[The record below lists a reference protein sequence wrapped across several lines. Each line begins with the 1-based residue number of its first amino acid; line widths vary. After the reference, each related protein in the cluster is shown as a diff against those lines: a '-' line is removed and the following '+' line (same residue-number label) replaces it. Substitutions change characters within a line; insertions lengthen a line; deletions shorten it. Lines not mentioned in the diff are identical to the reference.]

1 MKLALKR
8 FTSALVAACLAT
20 GTTVISINAADYTK
34 DNLAGLSLSVAAT
47 DTTKTSTWVFNTD
60 DAADTT
66 DKTTGET
73 TINGVQDV
81 KYGAD
86 DTFEGIIVTAYE
98 GTPMKSWNS
107 GNQLALSKTMG
118 MKVPVSEGCTGG
130 TIKITGRDNK
140 TTRFLTL
147 GDDTSKTIPYAK
159 TEQSLEFTAD
169 DVVDGY
175 LEFKNTSSDG
185 DFKMNQIVLEE
196 NVSAA
201 ADTSES
207 TTVAESSSE
216 TTTVTEASTE
226 TTTKAVE
233 TSTKAVETSTKAV
246 ETSTEATTQAA
257 EPAVND
263 GVVLKAVPRPS
274 TAQVGD
280 QIVVDYV
287 LEGNDKSKGFN
298 NYTLFLDFDPT
309 LVQPVSV
316 QDGNIT
322 LNNGMVYSASD
333 ASEIENQLSNVPEAG
348 NSDFD
353 GADGTKTQAELGRIK
368 VAYVIDSQACNDDG
382 ALLSFTDD
390 GILFSVV
397 FEAVGNGSTA
407 FGTSAVNDEFE
418 VVSSDST
425 IAKSVPVAADS
436 TGVVDIVDTSAFKFG
451 GAEEEYKAVAGD
463 EVEVSFK
470 TEGNVGWD
478 AYSIFVDYDP
488 EQLEAVAGSA
498 TSTRNGV
505 ADMING
511 QISYVPKAANPDYV
525 NADGVKTCAQLG
537 TLKLAYVNT
546 TDSAVETVKDD
557 ATEFTIKFKVLKTPA
572 EGERFPIYVNGVEDG
587 FYTVGGSVTPQY
599 TDAYIVA
606 GEESSS
612 TTETST
618 ETTTAETSTEATT
631 QATEST
637 TKAEESSTQATTEVV
652 TKEES
657 STEATT
663 EATTE
668 AASQATTEVV
678 TKEEPSTEATT
689 AEATTQKTETTT
701 RRRSS
706 SGGGGGGGGSKGTI
720 ITTNSPT
727 ETTTTKS
734 DDNTG
739 KPTTTKPSDKN
750 VITYNNDG
758 SVSIVTPD
766 GTSVRVKIPTEV
778 VNPDVRFTDLGNY
791 SWAEDAINN
800 LASLGIVNGTSDDT
814 YSPSLPCKRG
824 DFAVLIH
831 KSLGLDVTATK
842 NFDDNYEGKYYYD
855 YVREGYTAGI
865 LSGYG
870 DNNYKPENYCTREE
884 MFVLTAK
891 TLEYLGVDVTSTDES
906 VLDKYADVDAIS
918 WWSAP
923 YCAFLTSVGIV
934 NGTAAGNVE
943 PDRYINR
950 AEMAVMM
957 YEDYKYTVNYIDELG
972 LKAAAAA
979 KAAEEAKKAEEE
991 TAAETKAEGSSEA
1004 TTESASQATTE
1015 AATETTTRAKSVVK
1029 SH

>member
-8 FTSALVAACLAT
+8 FTSALVATCLTT
-20 GTTVISINAADYTK
+20 GTVFVSVNAADYTSQ
-34 DNLAGLSLSVAAT
+34 NLSGLSLTVSAT
-47 DTTKTSTWVFNTD
+47 DTTKTSTWIFNTED
-60 DAADTT
+60 PADTKDDSGNVT
-66 DKTTGET
+66 V
-73 TINGVQDV
+73 NGVEDV
-81 KYGAD
+81 KYYGGD
-86 DTFEGIIVTAYE
+86 SFEGIILTDYSESQNA
-98 GTPMKSWNS
+98 TKSWHS
-107 GNQLALSKTMG
+107 GNKLALSKVMG

-130 TIKITGRDNK
+130 TIKVTCTGANDA
-140 TTRFLTL
+140 RFLTL
-147 GDDTSKTIPYAK
+147 GDNKNRTIPYAK
-159 TEQSLEFTAD
+159 GEQSFAFTAD
-169 DVVDGY
+169 DITNGY
-175 LEFKNTSSDG
+175 LEFKNTSSNG
-185 DFKMNQIVLEE
+185 DYKMSQIVLEE
-196 NVSAA
+196 NISAA

-233 TSTKAVETSTKAV
+233 TSTKAVEN
-246 ETSTEATTQAA
+246 STEVTTQEAD
-257 EPAVND
+257 PAVND

-309 LVQPVSV
+309 LVKPVSV

-322 LNNGMVYSASD
+322 LSNGMVYSASD

-390 GILFSVV
+390 GILFTVV

-572 EGERFPIYVNGVEDG
+572 EGERFPIYVNGFEDG

-618 ETTTAETSTEATT
+618 ETTTAETSTETTT

-652 TKEES
+652 TKKES

-701 RRRSS
+701 RRRST

-1015 AATETTTRAKSVVK
+1015 AATEATTRAKSVVK